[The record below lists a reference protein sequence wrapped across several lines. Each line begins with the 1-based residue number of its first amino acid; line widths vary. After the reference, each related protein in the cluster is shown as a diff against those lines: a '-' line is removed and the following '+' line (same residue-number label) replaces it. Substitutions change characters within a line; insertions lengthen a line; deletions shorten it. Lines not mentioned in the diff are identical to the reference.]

1 MLARLLSLYFLLSC
15 LPLWPQAEYRVYN
28 DHPRIWLDESRL
40 VRVRRDAERNTV
52 RWLRL
57 KELLAQPGQLREPAL
72 AAALAYQASGDEA
85 SGRTAVGWA
94 LSAAERNFSGA
105 GDLRQGS
112 LVFDWCQPLLSEA
125 ERAKIAAGLAAAI
138 AAEANASESNLLRTR
153 DALLAALAVSGTWP
167 GAEEA
172 TGKLLNQ
179 HWKTRLVPR
188 MEAGAAAD
196 RAEELQAAL
205 EICVA
210 VRHNLDLDLWAE
222 SPQAFRDV
230 AMARILSYL
239 PANIE
244 TAEGRAHRPSVVPP
258 GSDLEREAIV
268 GRVAEM
274 TLVGFD
280 SRSRSSQFLQ
290 GWLRSDAHTL
300 RGAYGALYEF
310 LWLNP
315 YLPGLSPTSG
325 PQSAYDPARGRFFA
339 RNGWGEDGLWLGFFD
354 GNLLRYEGGELTP
367 VEPDNRAEAIP
378 FPGFAIA
385 LPEEN
390 AKFQAKV
397 LEGNPS
403 YAQYVYLLGMDDKRR
418 YEIKIGD
425 NAWHEYQSRG
435 GVIALTG
442 NPDMGLAKVDF
453 LDEQTIRVRPSKR

>member
-1 MLARLLSLYFLLSC
+1 MLARLLALYFLLSC

-40 VRVRRDAERNTV
+40 LRVRRDAERNTPRWV
-52 RWLRL
+52 RLR
-57 KELLAQPGQLREPAL
+57 ELLAQPGRLREPAL
-72 AAALAYQASGDEA
+72 AGALAYQAGGNEA
-85 SGRTAVGWA
+85 FGRTAVEWA
-94 LSAAERNFSGA
+94 LAAAERNFSEA

-112 LVFDWCQPLLSEA
+112 LVFDWCQPLLNED

-138 AAEANASESNLLRTR
+138 AAEVNASESNLLRTR
-153 DALLAALAVSGTWP
+153 DALLAAIAVSGTWP

-179 HWKTRLVPR
+179 HWKTRLVPQ
-188 MEAGAAAD
+188 MEAGQAAD

-210 VRHNLDLDLWAE
+210 VRHNLDRDLWGE

-239 PANIE
+239 PDDIE
-244 TAEGRAHRPSVVPP
+244 TAEGRVHRPSVVPV
-258 GSDLEREAIV
+258 GSDPETEAIV
-268 GRVAEM
+268 GRVAEL

-300 RGAYGALYEF
+300 RGVYGAPYEF

-325 PQSAYDPARGRFFA
+325 PQSAYDPTRGRFFA
-339 RNGWGEDGLWLGFFD
+339 RSGWGEDGLWLGFFD
-354 GNLLRYEGGELTP
+354 GALLRYDGGTLTP
-367 VEPDNRAEAIP
+367 VEPDNRAEAIA

-390 AKFQAKV
+390 ARFQAKV
-397 LEGNPS
+397 LEGNPA
-403 YAQYVYLLGMDDKRR
+403 YGQFVYLLGMDDNRR

-425 NAWHEYQSRG
+425 TTWHEYQSHG
-435 GVIALTG
+435 GVIPLTNAPAL
-442 NPDMGLAKVDF
+442 GLAEINFQDD
-453 LDEQTIRVRPSKR
+453 LTIRIRPSKR

>member
-1 MLARLLSLYFLLSC
+1 MLARLLSLFFLLSC

-40 VRVRRDAERNTV
+40 VRVQRDAERNTT
-52 RWLRL
+52 RWVRL
-57 KELLAQPGQLREPAL
+57 KDLLAQPEQLREPAF
-72 AAALAYQASGDEA
+72 AEALAYQAGGDEA
-85 SGRTAVGWA
+85 SGRAAVEWA
-94 LSAAERNFSGA
+94 LEAAERNFSEA

-112 LVFDWCQPLLSEA
+112 LVFDWCEPLLSEE
-125 ERAKIAAGLAAAI
+125 ERAKIAAGLAVAI
-138 AAEANASESNLLRTR
+138 TVEANASESNLLRTR
-153 DALLAALAVSGTWP
+153 DALLASIAVSGTWP

-179 HWKTRLVPR
+179 HWKARLVPQ
-188 MEAGAAAD
+188 MEAGQAAD

-205 EICVA
+205 EICVT
-210 VRHNLDLDLWAE
+210 VRHNLDRDLWSE

-239 PANIE
+239 PDNLE
-244 TAEGRAHRPSVVPP
+244 TAEGRVHRPSVVPA
-258 GSDLEREAIV
+258 GSDPETEAIV

-274 TLVGFD
+274 TLVGYD
-280 SRSRSSQFLQ
+280 SRSQSSQFLQ

-300 RGAYGALYEF
+300 RGVYGAPYEF

-325 PQSAYDPARGRFFA
+325 PQSAYDPTRGRFFA
-339 RNGWGEDGLWLGFFD
+339 RSGWGEDGLWLGFFD
-354 GNLLRYEGGELTP
+354 GNLLRYEGGALTP

-385 LPEEN
+385 APEEN

-397 LEGNPS
+397 LDGNPS
-403 YAQYVYLLGMDDKRR
+403 YGQYVYLLGMDDKRR

-425 NAWHEYQSRG
+425 SAWHTYEPQG
-435 GVIALTG
+435 GVIALHG
-442 NPDMGLAKVDF
+442 DPLLDMAKVDF
-453 LDEQTIRVRPSKR
+453 LEDQTIRVRPSKH